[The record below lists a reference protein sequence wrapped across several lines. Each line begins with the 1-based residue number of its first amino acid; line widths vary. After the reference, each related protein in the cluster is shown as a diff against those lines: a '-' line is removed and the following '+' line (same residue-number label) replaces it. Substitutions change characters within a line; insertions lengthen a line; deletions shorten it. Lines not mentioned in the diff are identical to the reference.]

1 MPDSNSKKAKPAK
14 APKAAKPASQ
24 VQPSEHT
31 HGPLTNAGIYV
42 VAPSGAI
49 ARPEQLETASAN
61 LKDIGYSV
69 KIDRQV
75 TQTHERFAGTDAQ
88 RLQGIARAIKQP
100 KGIVMAARGGYGLT
114 RLLPGIDFKAVADSG
129 KVFVGHSD
137 FTAFNLALLAQTG
150 QVSYTGPAFVTDFGV
165 AKPNALTADLFGEV
179 MRGEL
184 EVLSFESADADAFD
198 GRGIL
203 WGGNL
208 AMIVSLLGTPY
219 FPKIKGG
226 ILFVE
231 DINEHPYRVERLL
244 LQLAQSGVLARQK
257 ALVLGQFTGY
267 KRTPADRDYD
277 LPAVI
282 AHIRRTVGIV
292 VVTGLPYG
300 HTPVKA
306 TLPIGAR
313 VGLATEDGMA
323 HLVIHEH

>member
-1 MPDSNSKKAKPAK
+1 MPSKAKPLDRQPDAHSRQQPRHQSHQH
-14 APKAAKPASQ
+14 APIAS
-24 VQPSEHT
+24 
-31 HGPLTNAGIYV
+31 AGIYV
-42 VAPSGAI
+42 IAPSGAI
-49 ARPEQLETASAN
+49 TRPDQLQTASAN
-61 LKDIGYSV
+61 LKALGYRV

-75 TQTHERFAGTDAQ
+75 EQVHQRFAGTDAQ
-88 RLQGIARAIKQP
+88 RLQGMARALKQSKP
-100 KGIVMAARGGYGLT
+100 IVMAARGGYGLT
-114 RLLPGIDFKAVADSG
+114 RLLPSIDWHAVAASG

-150 QVSYTGPAFVTDFGV
+150 QVSYSGPSMVTDFGV
-165 AKPNALTADLFGEV
+165 KTPNVLTAELFGEV

-184 EVLSFESADADAFD
+184 EILSFESPDSDAFD

-208 AMIVSLLGTPY
+208 AMVVSLLGTPY
-219 FPKIKGG
+219 FPKVRGG

-231 DINEHPYRVERLL
+231 DVNEHPYSVERLL

-267 KRTPADRDYD
+267 KAGAKERDFD

-282 AHIRRTVGIV
+282 SYIRKTVGIAV
-292 VVTGLPYG
+292 ITGLPYG

-313 VGLATEDGMA
+313 VGLATEGGMA
-323 HLVIHEH
+323 HLVIQEH

>member
-1 MPDSNSKKAKPAK
+1 MPDSNSKKAKS
-14 APKAAKPASQ
+14 AKPTKTAQQ

-42 VAPSGAI
+42 IAPSGAI

-61 LKDIGYSV
+61 LKTMGYAV
-69 KIDRQV
+69 KVDRQV
-75 TQTHERFAGTDAQ
+75 SQTHERFAGTDAQ
-88 RLQGIARAIKQP
+88 RLQGIERALKQP

-150 QVSYTGPAFVTDFGV
+150 EVSYTGPAFVTDFGV

-179 MRGEL
+179 MRSEL

-282 AHIRRTVGIV
+282 AHIRRTVGIA